1 MTDRAIFVGSHAPRH
16 PRHTRCVPERPPP
29 PSGHADAPVDRFVTP
44 VAYETPYGKGI
55 FRRRLRLVNLTPTHT
70 AGELEDDFHHFRVD
84 LHHDGATIERADGQ
98 FFRGPWTV
106 CAEAPDPLRA
116 IEGRPLTRSSTGIG
130 AYTAARDN
138 CTHLF
143 DLAGLVVA
151 HAARAEATRQYDIEL
166 TDPSG
171 PARASRGTIWRNG
184 ELVLEWQIED
194 SEIVSPPPWPDAPLR
209 RGFIGWAEAN
219 LGEDEAEAAIALRR
233 IIDIAIGRGGNL
245 DLLDTAVQVGDVMM
259 GKCQAFSP
267 AKIEL
272 GVRNRGSA
280 RDFKQHAELLLADMH
295 LRDR

>member
-1 MTDRAIFVGSHAPRH
+1 VPDRPV
-16 PRHTRCVPERPPP
+16 P
-29 PSGHADAPVDRFVTP
+29 PSGRADAPVDRLVTP
-44 VAYETPYGKGI
+44 VAYETPYGDGI
-55 FRRRLRLVNLTPTHT
+55 YRRRLRMVDLSPTHT

-84 LHHDGATIERADGQ
+84 LHHDGSTILRADGQ

-116 IEGRPLTRSSTGIG
+116 IEGRPLTTSSTGIG
-130 AYTAARDN
+130 AYTPAREN

-151 HAARAEATRQYDIEL
+151 HAARPERTRQYDIEL
-166 TDPSG
+166 TDPVG
-171 PARASRGTIWRNG
+171 PQRAQRGTIWRDG
-184 ELVLEWQIED
+184 DLVLEWHLEHT
-194 SEIVSPPPWPDAPLR
+194 EIVSPAPWPDAPLR

-219 LGEDEAEAAIALRR
+219 LDADGAEAAIALRR

-245 DLLDTAVQVGDVMM
+245 DLLDNAAQVGDVMM

-280 RDFKQHAELLLADMH
+280 RDFRDHADLLLADMH
-295 LRDR
+295 LRDRR